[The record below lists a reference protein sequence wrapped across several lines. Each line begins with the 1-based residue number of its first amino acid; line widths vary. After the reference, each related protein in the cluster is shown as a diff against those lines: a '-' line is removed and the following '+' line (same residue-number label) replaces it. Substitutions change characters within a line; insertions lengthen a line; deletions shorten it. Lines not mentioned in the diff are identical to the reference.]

1 MIMLLCHIQWLQDDR
16 SPCQAKYLC
25 NDDKEA
31 DAGKKQGEVD
41 LLPLT
46 HLFRKQF
53 G

>member
-1 MIMLLCHIQWLQDDR
+1 MIFHQRVVVFQCLQPHASLD
-16 SPCQAKYLC
+16 
-25 NDDKEA
+25 N